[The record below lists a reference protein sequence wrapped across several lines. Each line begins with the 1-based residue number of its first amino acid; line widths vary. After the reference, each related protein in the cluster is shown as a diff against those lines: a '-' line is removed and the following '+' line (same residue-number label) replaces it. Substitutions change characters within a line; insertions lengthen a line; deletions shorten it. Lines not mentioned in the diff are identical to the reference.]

1 MNVINSLSAPPFSNL
16 FQVYDSDCC
25 DSVLLELREYL
36 PKYFGVWSP
45 PTAPNGTV
53 LILSVNLNLLEKS
66 SGAWFLAVTS
76 SVGFSPFDAAFQFA
90 VLWLDL
96 VFRAI
101 PVCNPLAGFGLWDHS
116 TLQSFGWIW
125 CLGSSLWAESD
136 GAWMF
141 TWHIS

>member
-1 MNVINSLSAPPFSNL
+1 MVILGQQEVWNECYKLIICPLPPFSNL

-76 SVGFSPFDAAFQFA
+76 SVGFSPSDTAFQFA
-90 VLWLDL
+90 VLWLGL

-101 PVCNPLAGFGLWDHS
+101 PVCNALDGFGLWDHPCGPRVMGHGCS
-116 TLQSFGWIW
+116 HGTFPN
-125 CLGSSLWAESD
+125 
-136 GAWMF
+136 
-141 TWHIS
+141 